1 MIKIA
6 ICEDEKAYSDKL
18 ITLLNEYFEK
28 NKTEPEYTVYTD
40 GKPLSEEISAG
51 KRFDIY
57 FFDIMLEK
65 SDGVNAASMIRRFD
79 SSAAII
85 FVTSI
90 ETRAVE
96 GYSVSAFDYIIKSS
110 LEDRLYSVLDRL
122 FSKRKAEMISIQS
135 DDGAV
140 ILVSSAD
147 IIYIESEGRGTK
159 IALLSTSL
167 HTPSAVGKISEML
180 PQDRFVEIHKSV
192 YVQIS
197 KIKRIDTDT
206 VVMINDVTLPL
217 SRRKRKQVMAAVM
230 NSMKEGFV

>member
-6 ICEDEKAYSDKL
+6 VCEDEKAYSDKL
-18 ITLLNEYFEK
+18 IYLLNEYFDK
-28 NKTEPEYTVYTD
+28 NGIEYEYTIYTD
-40 GKPLSEEISAG
+40 GKPLAEEISEG

-65 SDGVNAASMIRRFD
+65 SDGFDAASLIRKSD

-90 ETRAVE
+90 ENRAVE

-122 FSKRKAEMISIQS
+122 FSKRRTEMISIQS

-140 ILVSSAD
+140 SLVSAAD
-147 IIYIESEGRGTK
+147 VIYIESEGRGTK
-159 IALLSTSL
+159 VALLKASL
-167 HTPSAVGKISEML
+167 HTPLAVGKISEML
-180 PQDRFVEIHKSV
+180 PADRFVEIHKSV
-192 YVQIS
+192 YVQIT

-206 VVMINDVTLPL
+206 VEMINEVTLPM